1 MLSVAD
7 FSLGDLLL
15 GVLWIFGFVIWFW
28 LLITIF
34 SDLWRDHD
42 LSGWAKASWVFFV
55 IIFPFLGILIY
66 LIVRGG
72 GMAKRALAE
81 QQQAQKAFDQYVRET
96 AGGGG
101 GGGGTADE
109 LHKLADLRDKGVLS
123 QEEFEAQKRK
133 LLA

>member
-1 MLSVAD
+1 MLSLAD

-15 GVLWIFGFVIWFW
+15 GVLWIFGFVIFFW

-34 SDLWRDHD
+34 SDLWRDHEM
-42 LSGWAKASWVFFV
+42 SGWGKAAWVLFV
-55 IIFPFLGILIY
+55 IIFPFIGILIY

-72 GMAKRALAE
+72 GMSQRALAE
-81 QQQAQKAFDQYVRET
+81 QKRARAEFDQYVRET

-109 LHKLADLRDKGVLS
+109 LDKLAGLRDKGVIS
-123 QEEFEAQKRK
+123 QEEFDAQKRK